1 MSSSSASSKNLP
13 AGGTSPIGRLS
24 VELIHMIA
32 WSLPRPDIDTME
44 VPMEAVEAW
53 KAEQENHNTDLPPRP
68 QELYPLARACKGLW
82 YCLRPLLYHFDVILP
97 TMVFKLVS
105 DPNDWVLYDRS
116 SKGSALLWGIEN
128 NEMKTVKF
136 AVDTAP
142 SVTGAR
148 ARLPQHFSKSLQVL
162 WSLWTLSCKR
172 FSMETLPWSMLLTED
187 ADASRLNQTLD
198 SRNLTTSSWLA
209 RMVRLHNHASPTNME
224 MAALHVAIMLGH
236 ADIVGLLLTR
246 YSQLDQSTLEW
257 YEPTGLQM
265 AAYVGDVKHGRSD
278 PRWLI
283 SGEPL
288 GRASEKP
295 TSRPKGLQH
304 TDEPTLEKAPAAHDH
319 GLSGHERHSVAQER
333 RRNLFVS
340 SRPRR
345 PAPPYKDLHTPHFRG
360 T

>member
-1 MSSSSASSKNLP
+1 MSSSLASSKNLP

-24 VELIHMIA
+24 VKLIHMIA

-53 KAEQENHNTDLPPRP
+53 KAEQENHKTDLPPRP
-68 QELYPLARACKGLW
+68 QE
-82 YCLRPLLYHFDVILP
+82 
-97 TMVFKLVS
+97 
-105 DPNDWVLYDRS
+105 
-116 SKGSALLWGIEN
+116 
-128 NEMKTVKF
+128 
-136 AVDTAP
+136 
-142 SVTGAR
+142 
-148 ARLPQHFSKSLQVL
+148 L

-172 FSMETLPWSMLLTED
+172 LSMETRPWSMLLTED
-187 ADASRLNQTLD
+187 TDASRLNQTLD
-198 SRNLTTSSWLA
+198 SRNLTTSSWLG
-209 RMVRLHNHASPTNME
+209 RMVRLHNHASLTNME
-224 MAALHVAIMLGH
+224 MTALHVAIMLGH

-265 AAYVGDVKHGRSD
+265 AAHVGDVKHGRSD

-288 GRASEKP
+288 GRAGEKP

-319 GLSGHERHSVAQER
+319 GLSGYERHSVAQER